1 MPQGLTVVSTTH
13 SQSLNI
19 LIVEDDANLRE
30 SIIDALRGRGY
41 HVRGID
47 CAEALPEQNDLL
59 QLDLAILDV
68 NLPDES
74 GLSLAKRMRAVQ
86 PELGIII
93 LSARSS
99 ADDRTAGY
107 AHGADIYLT
116 KPASLN
122 ELDEAVL
129 ALARRLRPEPK
140 TPDSLG
146 LKLHAASLSLTC
158 QGQPIALTKNEATL
172 LAAWARAPQNTLEH
186 WQIAEALGM
195 EDGVKKPLI
204 ELHVSRL
211 RKKLP
216 TALDVPTSIRA
227 IRGQGYQLCVP
238 LVLT

>member
-1 MPQGLTVVSTTH
+1 MRVAPSSH
-13 SQSLNI
+13 SLNI
-19 LIVEDDANLRE
+19 LVVEDDANLRE
-30 SIIDALRGRGY
+30 SILDAMRGRGY

-59 QLDLAILDV
+59 QLDMAILDV

-74 GLSLAKRMRAVQ
+74 GLSLARRMRVVQ
-86 PELGIII
+86 PEMGIII

-107 AHGADIYLT
+107 ASGADIYLT

-122 ELDEAVL
+122 ELDEAVM
-129 ALARRLRPEPK
+129 ALARRLRPETK
-140 TPDSLG
+140 AQGG
-146 LKLHAASLSLTC
+146 LELTLQAASLSLTC
-158 QGQPIALTKNEATL
+158 QGQPIAVTKNEATL

-195 EDGVKKPLI
+195 EDGIKKPLI

-216 TALDVPTSIRA
+216 TVAGASTPIRA

>member
-1 MPQGLTVVSTTH
+1 MSLPYP
-13 SQSLNI
+13 QSLNL

-30 SIIDALRGRGY
+30 SIIDALLGRGY

-47 CAEALPEQNDLL
+47 CAEALPEQGDLL
-59 QLDLAILDV
+59 QLDIAILDV

-74 GLSLAKRMRAVQ
+74 GLSLAKRMRRVQ

-99 ADDRTAGY
+99 APDRTAGY

-116 KPASLN
+116 KPATLN

-129 ALARRLRPEPK
+129 ALARRLRPEPQ
-140 TPDSLG
+140 TQDCLR
-146 LKLHAASLSLTC
+146 LNLHVTSLSLTC
-158 QGQPIALTKNEATL
+158 EGQPIALTKNEAAL
-172 LAAWARAPQNTLEH
+172 LVALGRAPQNTLEH

-195 EDGVKKPLI
+195 KDGIKKPLI

-216 TALDVPTSIRA
+216 TTLDVPTSIRSV
-227 IRGQGYQLCVP
+227 RGRGYQLCVP
-238 LVLT
+238 LVLV